1 MGELAMRRHIDVP
14 AGWLLTTSGC
24 GSMGAICCQSGQIIV
39 GALLG
44 LVAVTAFVMGA
55 AKTRVFWR

>member
-1 MGELAMRRHIDVP
+1 MRRHIDVP

-24 GSMGAICCQSGQIIV
+24 GSAGAICCQNGEMIPA
-39 GALLG
+39 ALLS
-44 LVAVTAFVMGA
+44 LVALLAFVMGA